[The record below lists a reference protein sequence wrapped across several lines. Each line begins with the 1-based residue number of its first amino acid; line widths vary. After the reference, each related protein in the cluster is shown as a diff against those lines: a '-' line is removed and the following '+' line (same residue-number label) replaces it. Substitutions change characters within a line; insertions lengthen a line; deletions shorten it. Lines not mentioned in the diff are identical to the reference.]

1 MQLAS
6 RLIYRPLPEE
16 QEGLNGF
23 LLRLAEGNGLRTNQ
37 LIKVTPGGDEFLP
50 SLASMLGVQPEH
62 VSLTTIQ
69 LRMERFVKSNRFIWN
84 PRSSRYCPACLK
96 ESPIWN
102 FLWEVKLVTACE
114 RHRVRLVDTCT
125 ACGKGLNWTRER
137 LQYCG
142 CGVALSTAEEA
153 QASPEETLLSHWMK
167 AKLYGDGTT
176 PNHIAPLNIHQ
187 LHHLVSFL
195 GAYDVLDKSQ
205 KKPRSDN
212 LNKVPAASTVGQS
225 AMRALADWPRSFD
238 QYLDRLVSRNRPGEQ
253 AGRLNDYFGRFY
265 NNFFEAFQEKQ
276 FEPYIQAFSKYVE
289 SNWRVAFTARNS
301 EIPELVRARHP
312 WVSACV
318 LAKSIN
324 ASKAV
329 LVELYNEKKIS
340 GHMVQ
345 TKSGRR
351 MLYVNRQEQPLI
363 EAILKDRVD
372 LLTACK
378 ILGITKRRFMEIA
391 THPLL
396 AESRRPANGG
406 EPWVISK
413 SGLKSI
419 IDLGGAGPLIA
430 GGETSEH
437 VSLAFA
443 LRYLFCRPEL
453 GQLLTAMQNQEIKTT
468 GVAANQVGIGAWMFN
483 REELTAWLNRE
494 DENILRSV
502 TEAAQL
508 LGIKEQIAY
517 QLARS
522 NILENSVSP
531 VTGYIKIEVAAIERF
546 KGRFIFTNE
555 IAARLMDVDA
565 KAIYRLLCTVGV
577 RPFSGPTID
586 GLRTYIYERTA
597 ELDSAIQKLQQ
608 ERRPL
613 PL

>member
-1 MQLAS
+1 MPPAS
-6 RLIYRPLPEE
+6 RLIYRPLPKE

-50 SLASMLGVQPEH
+50 SLAALLDVQPEH
-62 VSLTTIQ
+62 TSLTTIQ
-69 LRMERFVKSNRFIWN
+69 LRMERFVKSNRFIWS

-102 FLWEVKLVTACE
+102 LLWEAKLITACE
-114 RHRVRLVDTCT
+114 RHQVRLVDTCT
-125 ACGKGLNWTRER
+125 ACGNRLSWAREK

-142 CGVALSTAEEA
+142 CGVAFNTAKQE
-153 QASPEETLLSHWMK
+153 QSSPEEALLSHWMK
-167 AKLYGDGTT
+167 AKLYGTGTT
-176 PNHIAPLNIHQ
+176 PDHIAPLSIHQ

-205 KKPRSDN
+205 RKPRSDN
-212 LNKVPAASTVGQS
+212 LNKVSAASVVGLS
-225 AMRALADWPRSFD
+225 AMKALADWPNSFD
-238 QYLDRLVSRNRPGEQ
+238 QYLDRLVSRNRPCDQ

-265 NNFFEAFQEKQ
+265 NNFFDAFQDKQ
-276 FEPYIQAFSKYVE
+276 FEPYINAFGKYVE
-289 SNWRVAFTARNS
+289 SNWRVSFTARNS
-301 EIPELVRARHP
+301 EIPEPVRERHP

-329 LVELYNEKKIS
+329 LMELYNENKIS
-340 GHMVQ
+340 GHMVL
-345 TKSGRR
+345 TESGRR
-351 MLYVNRQEQPLI
+351 IFYVNRQEQPLI

-372 LLTACK
+372 LRTACK
-378 ILGITKRRFMEIA
+378 TLGITKRRFMEIA

-396 AESRRPANGG
+396 AESRRPVNGG

-413 SGLKSI
+413 SSLKSI
-419 IDLGGAGPLIA
+419 IDLGGAGPLIEEGA
-430 GGETSEH
+430 ASEH

-453 GQLLTAMQNQEIKTT
+453 GQLLTAMQKQEIKAT
-468 GVAANQVGIGAWMFN
+468 GIATNQVGIGAWMFN
-483 REELTAWLNRE
+483 REELTAWLNSE
-494 DENILRSV
+494 EGNILRSV

-517 QLARS
+517 QLVRRS
-522 NILENSVSP
+522 ILESSVSP

-555 IAARLMDVDA
+555 IAARLAGVDA
-565 KAIYRLLCTVGV
+565 KAIYRLLSTAGV
-577 RPFSGPTID
+577 RPCSGPMID

-597 ELDSAIQKLQQ
+597 ALDSAIQKLQQ

-613 PL
+613 P